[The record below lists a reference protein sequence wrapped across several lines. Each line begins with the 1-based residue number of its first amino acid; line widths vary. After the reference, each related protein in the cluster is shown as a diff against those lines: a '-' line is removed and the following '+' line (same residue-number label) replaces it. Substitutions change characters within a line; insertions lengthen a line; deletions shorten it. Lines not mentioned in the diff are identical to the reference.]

1 MSDLLKER
9 TGGSGGLGRGEKACM
24 GKAKRAKGVRFKMKV
39 GEARVAGARR
49 WFWHLGSRAW
59 WVSVRSRPADIESL
73 TPVKT
78 TQ

>member
-9 TGGSGGLGRGEKACM
+9 TGGSGGLGRGKKACV
-24 GKAKRAKGVRFKMKV
+24 GKAKGAKGVRFKNKV
-39 GEARVAGARR
+39 GEARVAGARS
-49 WFWHLGSRAW
+49 WFWHLGSRADIG
-59 WVSVRSRPADIESL
+59 SV